1 MKLTL
6 AKNNKQTF
14 VHCGSYQQMI
24 LIDEKEEY
32 IIMRYLVR
40 TAPTHPTVA
49 MNRAINR
56 FFNDDFFRP
65 FASAPVSLDKNW
77 NNLALDVAENDD
89 NLTITASLPGYNPDD
104 VDISVHD
111 DVLTIKGEVETDSEE
126 SDDDKYYLRERRYGS
141 FHRAIRL
148 PIEVN
153 ADAAEANYENG
164 ILTLT
169 LPKVEEVKPK
179 RIAVQAN

>member
-1 MKLTL
+1 
-6 AKNNKQTF
+6 
-14 VHCGSYQQMI
+14 MI

-89 NLTITASLPGYNPDD
+89 NRLLP
-104 VDISVHD
+104 
-111 DVLTIKGEVETDSEE
+111 LL
-126 SDDDKYYLRERRYGS
+126 YL
-141 FHRAIRL
+141 AT
-148 PIEVN
+148 
-153 ADAAEANYENG
+153 
-164 ILTLT
+164 TLT
-169 LPKVEEVKPK
+169 ML
-179 RIAVQAN
+179 IFQYTMMF

>member
-1 MKLTL
+1 M
-6 AKNNKQTF
+6 
-14 VHCGSYQQMI
+14 
-24 LIDEKEEY
+24 
-32 IIMRYLVR
+32 
-40 TAPTHPTVA
+40 
-49 MNRAINR
+49 
-56 FFNDDFFRP
+56 
-65 FASAPVSLDKNW
+65 
-77 NNLALDVAENDD
+77 
-89 NLTITASLPGYNPDD
+89 
-104 VDISVHD
+104 
-111 DVLTIKGEVETDSEE
+111 TIKGEVETDSEE